1 MAVVGFLF
9 CSLQTQSRSKI
20 LYKPA
25 LMADSYGCLTT
36 EGNPIFVVAATNK
49 RCIDFFTRDD
59 HCRCFFIY
67 IYFDLSN
74 TFDFFQ

>member
-25 LMADSYGCLTT
+25 LRADSYGCLTT
-36 EGNPIFVVAATNK
+36 EGNPIFVVAATK
-49 RCIDFFTRDD
+49 RDVSTSLLATISVAV
-59 HCRCFFIY
+59 FFIY